1 MGTPQG
7 GIISPL
13 LANIALD
20 GMERLFGSERPNGR
34 TISPATRRG
43 ANRGVGLIRYAD
55 DFVVTAPSRE
65 VLEDYVVPRLTEFLA
80 SRGLSLSE
88 AKTRIVHINDGFNF
102 LGFTVR
108 RFPNGKLLTPPQK
121 EKVIEHQR
129 RLSAFLRAH
138 RQLPTTEVIRAL
150 ALRNPLILS
159 FFTDQGFAADGLGGA
174 GRLWKVR
181 GRFRR
186 LGWGSEQGGAS

>member
-1 MGTPQG
+1 M
-7 GIISPL
+7 
-13 LANIALD
+13 
-20 GMERLFGSERPNGR
+20 
-34 TISPATRRG
+34 
-43 ANRGVGLIRYAD
+43 
-55 DFVVTAPSRE
+55 
-65 VLEDYVVPRLTEFLA
+65 LEDYVVPRLTEFLA

-150 ALRNPLILS
+150 APVIRGWCNYYLNLS
-159 FFTDQGFAADGLGGA
+159 TAVADAAEQRQNDVD
-174 GRLWKVR
+174 RLPQRHRDV
-181 GRFRR
+181 FP
-186 LGWGSEQGGAS
+186 